1 MRQKI
6 ILVCEYCLS
15 RNYNTF
21 ISVANKDT
29 RIALKK
35 FCKQCSKHTLHKETR

>member
-6 ILVCEYCLS
+6 ILVCEDCLA

-21 ISVANKDT
+21 ISVINKDT
-29 RIALKK
+29 RIVLKK
-35 FCKQCSKHTLHKETR
+35 FCKHCNKHTLHKETR